1 MINWD
6 TECTVNIPRRE
17 GTAATVGWAVRS
29 DNRQSGVRVVMTDV
43 FPRRRAS
50 IGGPAGDVDG
60 VSVVLRGSLLS
71 VVAAQCT
78 GGTTGPAI

>member
-1 MINWD
+1 M
-6 TECTVNIPRRE
+6 TTVNIPRRE
-17 GTAATVGWAVRS
+17 VTAATVGWAVRS
-29 DNRQSGVRVVMTDV
+29 YNRQSGVRVVMTDV

-71 VVAAQCT
+71 VSAAE
-78 GGTTGPAI
+78 GLGAS

>member
-1 MINWD
+1 M
-6 TECTVNIPRRE
+6 TTVNIPRRE

-71 VVAAQCT
+71 VSAAE
-78 GGTTGPAI
+78 GLGAS

>member
-17 GTAATVGWAVRS
+17 GTAAVGWAVRS

-43 FPRRRAS
+43 CPRRRAS

-71 VVAAQCT
+71 VSAAE
-78 GGTTGPAI
+78 GLGAS

>member
-1 MINWD
+1 
-6 TECTVNIPRRE
+6 
-17 GTAATVGWAVRS
+17 
-29 DNRQSGVRVVMTDV
+29 MTDV

-71 VVAAQCT
+71 VSAAE
-78 GGTTGPAI
+78 GLGAS